1 MYVSVTMLMPRIH
14 IRYLLKKYYISL
26 NVFNWGK
33 KTQINPHTIFIKKY
47 ISLNVQLGKKNSN

>member
-1 MYVSVTMLMPRIH
+1 MFSIG
-14 IRYLLKKYYISL
+14 K
-26 NVFNWGK
+26 K